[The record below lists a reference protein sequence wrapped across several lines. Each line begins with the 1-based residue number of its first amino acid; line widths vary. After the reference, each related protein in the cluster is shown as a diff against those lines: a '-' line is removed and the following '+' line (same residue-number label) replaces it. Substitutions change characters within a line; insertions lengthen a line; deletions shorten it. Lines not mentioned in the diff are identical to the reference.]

1 MQNSKKK
8 VDNICILRTS
18 SLGDICHMLP
28 FIYTLKKEYPKAK
41 ITWII
46 GKNEASFLNKIDGID
61 FVIFDKK
68 NTFKSYIEI
77 RKKLKKIS
85 YDILFIMHNDSIL
98 NRIKIGK
105 NVKVI
110 FDPYSFMMS
119 YLTNSM

>member
-46 GKNEASFLNKIDGID
+46 GKTEASFLNKIDGID
-61 FVIFDKK
+61 FNGIFIDVVIKVAQQF
-68 NTFKSYIEI
+68 FGFLI
-77 RKKLKKIS
+77 
-85 YDILFIMHNDSIL
+85 FIKCTIN
-98 NRIKIGK
+98 
-105 NVKVI
+105 
-110 FDPYSFMMS
+110 
-119 YLTNSM
+119 